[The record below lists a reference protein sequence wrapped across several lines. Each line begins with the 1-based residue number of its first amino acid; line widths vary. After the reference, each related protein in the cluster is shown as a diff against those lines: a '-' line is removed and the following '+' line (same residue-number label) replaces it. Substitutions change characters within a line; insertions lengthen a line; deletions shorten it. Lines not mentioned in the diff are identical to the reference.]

1 MLQAEHREDAGN
13 VVDKVAAESY
23 FNYQKDKNL
32 RKIQR
37 IQDA

>member
-1 MLQAEHREDAGN
+1 
-13 VVDKVAAESY
+13 VDKVAAESY